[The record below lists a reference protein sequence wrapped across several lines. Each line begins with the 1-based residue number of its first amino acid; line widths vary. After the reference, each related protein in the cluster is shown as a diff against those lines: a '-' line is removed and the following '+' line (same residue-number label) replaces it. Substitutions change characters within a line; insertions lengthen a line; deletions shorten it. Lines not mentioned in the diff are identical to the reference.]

1 MNNLLLN
8 IADEFEVSM
17 EVLCMETGRSRLE
30 MQRILGADSIIYPGG
45 VRKQVMD
52 QLLML
57 SHEIRDKEIAR
68 TLAEDQ
74 RRRKYLRTI
83 GQKYGIHLGQNED
96 PFEF

>member
-1 MNNLLLN
+1 MYGNWPEPAGNAKN
-8 IADEFEVSM
+8 PWGRQYHIPGEFK
-17 EVLCMETGRSRLE
+17 
-30 MQRILGADSIIYPGG
+30 A
-45 VRKQVMD
+45 VMD

>member
-1 MNNLLLN
+1 
-8 IADEFEVSM
+8 
-17 EVLCMETGRSRLE
+17 
-30 MQRILGADSIIYPGG
+30 
-45 VRKQVMD
+45 MD

>member
-30 MQRILGADSIIYPGG
+30 MQRILGADSIIYPGEL
-45 VRKQVMD
+45 KAVMD

-74 RRRKYLRTI
+74 RRRKYPRTI